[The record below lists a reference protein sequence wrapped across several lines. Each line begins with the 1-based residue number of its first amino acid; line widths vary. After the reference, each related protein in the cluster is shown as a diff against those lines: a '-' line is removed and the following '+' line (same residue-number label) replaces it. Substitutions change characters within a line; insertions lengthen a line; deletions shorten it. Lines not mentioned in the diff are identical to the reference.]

1 MSVDQIIKSLG
12 DIEVKIDKSKSLT
25 SAELKSLGEQQTE
38 LANRLLKLETRSGSA
53 PSVTWGEAFT
63 KSDAYNGFVFNKQP
77 DAHLEVK
84 NTITNTVGNTPAGI
98 VPGVV
103 PGAFAPLT
111 IENIFRSVPAADNSI
126 SYSRENVF
134 TNAAAEVT
142 EGSDSAESSITFTP
156 TTLPI
161 QTVAHWVKVS
171 KQLADDAPALAAY
184 INTRLAYGVQRRID
198 SQLVNGIGTNPN
210 LSGIFKS
217 GNYTAHGYADSMLGS
232 VLKKHVL
239 IRKTIADLVSSGY
252 VPDAILL
259 NPMDWMQFEIDM
271 LTNNPTIA
279 SVADLNNGIPPR
291 LFGVPVVQSASIA
304 ADTFAVG
311 SFKLAGVIY
320 NRGDVAIDMSY
331 SDDDNFTKSLV
342 TLMATRRLALA
353 IEAPQAIRAGD
364 LTPA

>member
-1 MSVDQIIKSLG
+1 MSVDQIIKSLD
-12 DIEVKIDKSKSLT
+12 DIEVKIDKSKT
-25 SAELKSLGEQQTE
+25 HTAAELKNFGEQQVE
-38 LANRLLKLETRSGSA
+38 LANRILKLETRSGSA
-53 PSVTWGEAFT
+53 SSVTWGEAFT
-63 KSDAYNGFVFNKQP
+63 KSDAYKGFVFNKQP

-98 VPGVV
+98 IPGVV

-111 IENIFRSVPAADNSI
+111 IENIFRAVPAADNSI

-171 KQLADDAPALAAY
+171 KQLAADAPALAAY

-198 SQLVNGIGTNPN
+198 SQLVNGNGTNPN
-210 LSGIFKS
+210 LSGVFKS
-217 GNYTAHGYADSMLGS
+217 GNYTAHGYADSLLGS

-239 IRKTIADLVSSGY
+239 IRKTIADLVGSGY
-252 VPDAILL
+252 VPDAIR
-259 NPMDWMQFEIDM
+259 NRH
-271 LTNNPTIA
+271 
-279 SVADLNNGIPPR
+279 ADQQSNHCQRGGLEQRHPAAPVWRTG
-291 LFGVPVVQSASIA
+291 VVQSASIA

-320 NRGDVAIDMSY
+320 NREDVAIDMSY
-331 SDDDNFTKSLV
+331 SDDDNFTKSLG
-342 TLMATRRLALA
+342 T
-353 IEAPQAIRAGD
+353 GD
-364 LTPA
+364 